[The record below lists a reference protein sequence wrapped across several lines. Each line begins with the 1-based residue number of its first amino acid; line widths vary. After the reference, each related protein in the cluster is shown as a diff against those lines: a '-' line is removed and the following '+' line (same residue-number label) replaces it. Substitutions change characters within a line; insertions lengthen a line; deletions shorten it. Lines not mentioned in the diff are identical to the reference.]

1 MWLAL
6 EGGRTMARIDK
17 TVFISYRRADW
28 SAATLVFQ
36 NLSRHG
42 FDVFI
47 DFDGLASGDFEHA
60 ILENIRAR
68 AHFVVLLTP
77 NALDRCDNP
86 DDWLRREMEA
96 AMAARRNVVPLLL
109 DGFSFEGD
117 AARQHLQGQLAPL
130 SRYNALSVPH
140 GYFDDAMERL
150 RSKYLAVA
158 TDAVLHPPS
167 EHAQRVAEQQQA
179 AAKQAMG
186 EPLGADAAPDA
197 SPAAPKSRK
206 PRVPKAV
213 APQPEPEPETVP
225 EAESATE
232 RGVQWVTVTA
242 VLAVALG
249 GAYVLN
255 GVAGRS
261 VEALGAV
268 VHYIMG
274 APGKGV
280 VLPPTAGLPSPM
292 EPASQVT
299 TEVPTLARPLRGEP
313 QDPAFLYRLATD
325 HLQGRNG
332 KARSDAQAAIWF
344 REAAE
349 QGHAPSQVDLGNLY
363 SQGSGVTQDDEQAV
377 SWFLKAAQQG
387 DARGRLFLGN
397 MFEAGRGGLPKD
409 PVKAASLY
417 RQAAA
422 QGNVAAQLML
432 AGKL

>member
-1 MWLAL
+1 
-6 EGGRTMARIDK
+6 MARFDK

-77 NALDRCDNP
+77 DALDRCDNP

-109 DGFSFEGD
+109 DGFSFEAD

-197 SPAAPKSRK
+197 LPAPPKPRK

-213 APQPEPEPETVP
+213 APQPETVP

-261 VEALGAV
+261 VEALKEVA
-268 VHYIMG
+268 HDLLG
-274 APGKGV
+274 APDNGV
-280 VLPPTAGLPSPM
+280 VLPATAGPPSLT
-292 EPASQVT
+292 EPASQVP
-299 TEVPTLARPLRGEP
+299 TEVSTLVRPLRGEP

-332 KARSDAQAAIWF
+332 KAQSDAQAALWF

-363 SQGSGVTQDDEQAV
+363 SQGRGVTQGDEQAV

-397 MFEAGRGGLPKD
+397 MYEAGRGGLPKD
-409 PVKAASLY
+409 PVKAAGLY

-432 AGKL
+432 AGKP